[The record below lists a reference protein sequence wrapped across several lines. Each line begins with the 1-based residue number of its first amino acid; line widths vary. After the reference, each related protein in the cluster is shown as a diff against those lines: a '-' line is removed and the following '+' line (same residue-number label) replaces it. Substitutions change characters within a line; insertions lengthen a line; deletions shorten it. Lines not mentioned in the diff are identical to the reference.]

1 MASIPRIHLPR
12 FNGAK
17 SDPTQKVSGTSLVSK
32 GHTALP
38 SADMMERGSS
48 MDIRIP
54 DQVPALQSTA
64 QQIRTY
70 TQMYRTDVSVRVS
83 LRCAEGPVL
92 GGDYTIEP
100 FDDTEQSAV
109 IAAFVDYNLFHSAA
123 PWLSQCA
130 QILKMFRAGAQVFEP
145 CWGLREWAPSKVIK
159 GANRKVYTVLDKM
172 AVRPIG
178 TLGNFQYDDN
188 GDLLS
193 IDQNA
198 TRAGGKS
205 EVVTLNA
212 DKLLVFTFDKDG
224 GNILGE
230 SILRPA
236 YPHWYYKGKLYA
248 IDAIQ
253 KERHGMGVPDVE
265 LQMGFSPNDKKAANA
280 MAKNLRTN
288 EYAYIVRNQMLKVG
302 FAELKGQPV
311 NPLESAIHHDNMIM
325 KNILT
330 QFLQIDGVS
339 GGRASSA
346 TSMDMMMKSMRYIAN
361 FICDQFNYYIIPAL
375 VGYNFDTDQ
384 APKMVVRN
392 VGEAKD
398 LQMWAAAMS
407 NLVNCEAIEVDD
419 DTENWLRKV
428 IDMPKRTTPR
438 SQLGP
443 HDVKQQTLLQG
454 EVPGSNATSTKP
466 INSGTGSGP
475 ARGAGSTKQVQT
487 GNVGKSPSSG
497 A

>member
-1 MASIPRIHLPR
+1 MQIPKINLPR
-12 FNGAK
+12 FNPSAK
-17 SDPTQKVSGTSLVSK
+17 ADPRQHVTGTTLASK
-32 GHTALP
+32 GHTKLP
-38 SADMMERGSS
+38 PADMMERGSS

-70 TQMYRTDVSVRVS
+70 TSMYRTDVSVRVG

-109 IAAFVDYNLFHSAA
+109 IAAFVDYNLFHASA
-123 PWLSQCA
+123 PWLTNLA

-159 GANRKVYTVLDKM
+159 GANRKNYTILEKM

-178 TLGNFQYDDN
+178 TLSNPQYSDN

-198 TRAGGKS
+198 TGSDGKARTVELDS
-205 EVVTLNA
+205 Q
-212 DKLLVFTFDKDG
+212 KLLVFTFDKDG
-224 GNILGE
+224 GNIFGE

-253 KERHGMGVPDVE
+253 KERHGMGIPDVE
-265 LQMGFSPNDKKAANA
+265 LQLGFSPDDKRAANI

-302 FAELKGQPV
+302 FAELKGMPV

-325 KNILT
+325 KNILV
-330 QFLQIDGVS
+330 QFLQIDGVA

-361 FICDQFNYYIIPAL
+361 FICDQYNYYIIPAL
-375 VGYNFDTDQ
+375 VGYNFNTDQ
-384 APKMVVRN
+384 CPKMVVRN

-398 LQMWAAAMS
+398 LQMWASAIS
-407 NLVNCEAIEVDD
+407 NLVNSEAIEVDD
-419 DTENWLRKV
+419 DTEDFLRKV
-428 IDMPKRTTPR
+428 VDIPKRTTKR

-454 EVPGSNATSTKP
+454 QVPNSTTTTSTTGP
-466 INSGTGSGP
+466 NSGR
-475 ARGAGSTKQVQT
+475 ARGAGATKQVQS

-497 A
+497 AV